1 MADGMSFDKY
11 IDNPSG
17 GATVITNRNMYKDM
31 YKSKF
36 DKILLRESGNIEW
49 KVYYAN
55 DGQDSFYIHIKVPS
69 EVIEK
74 FYYDVVIRLFTTE
87 NKKKSNVN
95 LREYAVEFFSNDPA
109 FVYTFAHAFN
119 KNHLFIKDLEPK
131 MIKTAL
137 KDTAKIKNPK
147 DNIWYVKS
155 LYFAYLTME
164 RYHLFNRN
172 ILKQHSAKYNK
183 RELLSKITYTAEK
196 IEARQAAQEKLNKEK
211 ARSKKIERNDKELQ
225 SKHTKT
231 SNIAK
236 TSITSKISKNTKTVK
251 TTKRTSMKRSGSS

>member
-36 DKILLRESGNIEW
+36 DNVLLRESGKIEW

-55 DGQDSFYIHIKVPS
+55 DSKDSFYIYMKIPS

-95 LREYAVEFFSNDPA
+95 LREYAVEFYSNDPA
-109 FVYTFAHAFN
+109 FVYTFAHAFS
-119 KNHLFIKDLEPK
+119 KNNLFIKDLEPK
-131 MIKTAL
+131 MSKAAL
-137 KDTAKIKNPK
+137 KDIAKVKNPK
-147 DNIWYVKS
+147 DNVWYVKS

-172 ILKQHSAKYNK
+172 ILKQNSKKYDK
-183 RELLSKITYTAEK
+183 KELLSKITHAAEK
-196 IEARQAAQEKLNKEK
+196 VEARQQAQQKLDKEK
-211 ARSKKIERNDKELQ
+211 SKAKKIERKDKDLQ
-225 SKHTKT
+225 SKHTITSGITRTSSVSKT
-231 SNIAK
+231 SRTVN
-236 TSITSKISKNTKTVK
+236 TVK
-251 TTKRTSMKRSGSS
+251 TTKRTSMKKPSSS

>member
-36 DKILLRESGNIEW
+36 DKVLLRESGKIEW
-49 KVYYAN
+49 KVYYTN
-55 DGQDSFYIHIKVPS
+55 DSKDSFYIYMKIPS

-74 FYYDVVIRLFTTE
+74 FYYDVVVRLYTTE

-95 LREYAVEFFSNDPA
+95 LREYAVEFYSNDPA

-119 KNHLFIKDLEPK
+119 KNNLFIKDLEPK
-131 MIKTAL
+131 MSKTAL
-137 KDTAKIKNPK
+137 RDAAKIKNPK
-147 DNIWYVKS
+147 DNVWYVKS

-164 RYHLFNRN
+164 RYHLFNRT
-172 ILKQHSAKYNK
+172 ILKQNGKKYDK
-183 RELLSKITYTAEK
+183 KELLSKITHATEK
-196 IEARQAAQEKLNKEK
+196 IEARQQAQQSLDKEK
-211 ARSKKIERNDKELQ
+211 SKAKKIERNDKDLQ
-225 SKHTKT
+225 TKQTKSSPITKT
-231 SNIAK
+231 SKVSK
-236 TSITSKISKNTKTVK
+236 TPKISNTVK
-251 TTKRTSMKRSGSS
+251 TTKRTSMKRFGS